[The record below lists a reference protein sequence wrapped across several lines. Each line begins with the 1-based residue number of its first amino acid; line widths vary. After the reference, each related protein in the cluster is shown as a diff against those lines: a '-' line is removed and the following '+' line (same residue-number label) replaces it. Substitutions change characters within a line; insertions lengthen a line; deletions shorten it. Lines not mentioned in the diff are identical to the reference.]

1 MVLRDFM
8 SAARQLRVG
17 QSGGGEVGEVGE
29 VQTAIYFFMCFGLL
43 MMLFFVFCGIIEHY
57 KPKYGHETGATI
69 VLGIFMSLLI
79 YAIKGD

>member
-1 MVLRDFM
+1 MVIRDFM

-17 QSGGGEVGEVGE
+17 QSGGGEVGEAE
-29 VQTAIYFFMCFGLL
+29 VPTEIYFFMCFGLL

-57 KPKYGHETGATI
+57 KPKFGHETGATI
-69 VLGIFMSLLI
+69 ILGIFMSLLI

>member
-1 MVLRDFM
+1 MGIRDFM

-29 VQTAIYFFMCFGLL
+29 VQTEIYFFMCFGLL
-43 MMLFFVFCGIIEHY
+43 TMLFFVFCGIIEHY
-57 KPKYGHETGATI
+57 KPKFGHETGATI

-79 YAIKGD
+79 YAIKVD

>member
-1 MVLRDFM
+1 M

-29 VQTAIYFFMCFGLL
+29 VQTEIYFFMCFALL
-43 MMLFFVFCGIIEHY
+43 TMSFFVFCGIIEHY
-57 KPKYGHETGATI
+57 KPKFGHETGATI
-69 VLGIFMSLLI
+69 VCGIFMSLLI